1 MPLDMNADSKSPAR
15 RTRRLILLLSQKCF
29 FMIMLF
35 GRCVSAL
42 MLSVLLFGCGGGDGG
57 TQGGGLAG
65 LIGLTGSGGGQGGD
79 SVSQGGVSEGGGG
92 TGAAGGTG
100 GAGGAGGT
108 GGTGGGAS
116 PVAATVALVTK
127 LGKPSRVLVGLGA
140 GNTLAQMQSQ
150 GIRPDI
156 VDAYLVGVGAGAWPS
171 WNSPDGAYITY
182 TAQAIHAYGAIPM
195 FTLYQMAQNGEGNLN
210 GITDATF
217 MNNYWAQVRLMYQ
230 RIAALGAPV
239 LINLE
244 PDFWGFVAAQA
255 PDRDATRMAAV
266 VNSQPECGGLP
277 NTAAGLGQCL
287 VQMGRQIAPKA
298 LVGFPPAF
306 WSGTPAAVG
315 AQMRAVGAHQAD
327 FIVAQTSDRDAGCR
341 EIPSPPVE
349 CTGRSGPFYWD
360 ESNIASPNFHESQSQ
375 ISDYRA
381 ALGNGL
387 PILWWQTPMG
397 VPSATPGGTDLHY
410 RDNHV
415 DYMLRNTQEYG
426 DTNTFAIVFSPGG
439 AFQTSI
445 STDGGQFARLS
456 GQYLARGGAAL
467 K

>member
-1 MPLDMNADSKSPAR
+1 MTMFSR
-15 RTRRLILLLSQKCF
+15 
-29 FMIMLF
+29 
-35 GRCVSAL
+35 RCVYAL
-42 MLSVLLFGCGGGDGG
+42 MFSVLLFGCGGGSGG

-65 LIGLTGSGGGQGGD
+65 SSGSQGGSGVSQGGD
-79 SVSQGGVSEGGGG
+79 SQSGGG
-92 TGAAGGTG
+92 AS
-100 GAGGAGGT
+100 GT
-108 GGTGGGAS
+108 GGTGEGAS

-127 LGKPSRVLVGLGA
+127 LGKPARVLVGLGA
-140 GNTLAQMQSQ
+140 GNTLAQMKSQ
-150 GIRPDI
+150 DIRPDI
-156 VDAYLVGVGAGAWPS
+156 VDTYLVGVGAGAWPS
-171 WNSPDGAYITY
+171 WNSPDGAYVTY
-182 TAQAIHAYGAIPM
+182 TAQAIQAYGAVPM
-195 FTLYQMAQNGEGNLN
+195 FTLYQMTANGEGNLS
-210 GITDATF
+210 GIANATF

-230 RIAALGAPV
+230 RIAALGTPV

-255 PDRDATRMAAV
+255 PNRDATQMAAV

-277 NTAAGLGQCL
+277 NTAGGLGQCL
-287 VQMGRQIAPKA
+287 VRMARQIAPKA

-306 WSGTPAAVG
+306 WSGTPAEVG

-341 EIPSPPVE
+341 EVPSPHPE

-360 ESNIASPNFHESQSQ
+360 ESNIASPNFHQSQRQ

-426 DTNTFAIVFSPGG
+426 DTHTFAIVFSPGG
-439 AFQTSI
+439 AVQTSI
-445 STDGGQFARLS
+445 GTDGGQFARLS
-456 GQYLARGGAAL
+456 GQYLARGGATL